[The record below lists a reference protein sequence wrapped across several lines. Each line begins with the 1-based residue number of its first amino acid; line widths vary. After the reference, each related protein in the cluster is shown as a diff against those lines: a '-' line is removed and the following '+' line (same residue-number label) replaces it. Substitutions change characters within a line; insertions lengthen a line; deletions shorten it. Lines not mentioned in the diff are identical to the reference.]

1 VRRESILLP
10 DDSAP
15 KSARAVLDDTLP
27 PQVLDGRLDELR
39 LAITE
44 VVTNAVVHGS
54 LDVAR
59 DVIRLTI
66 DVDGD
71 GVRVEVEQP
80 TTAADGHPVSPRLG
94 ESERAG
100 GFGLRIVEATSD
112 AWGVEP
118 GPPGLVWFEFRIDST
133 A

>member
-1 VRRESILLP
+1 MRRELILP
-10 DDSAP
+10 ADDSAP
-15 KSARAVLDDTLP
+15 KSARAALDDTLP
-27 PQVLDGRLDELR
+27 PQMLDGRVDELR

-54 LDVAR
+54 LDAVR
-59 DVIRLTI
+59 DVIHLTI
-66 DVDGD
+66 EVDGE

-80 TTAADGHPVSPRLG
+80 TTTADAHPVSPRLG

-118 GPPGLVWFEFRIDST
+118 GPPGLVWFEFRVGAS